1 MNDDNEE
8 LDPQDSQDMGG
19 VEVNIPEESSDVEM
33 LPDGSALISEP
44 EGKPSESKFDENLA
58 ANLEDGELFSIA
70 EELLKLLEYDQ
81 ESRKK
86 RDEMYERGLKLSGLD
101 GETSVGADFDGASH
115 AVHPTL
121 AKAAVEFCARAIK
134 ELFPS
139 AGPVKTQIIGKV
151 TDEKLEKAER
161 KKTYLNWQLTKQMPE
176 VRGELEQ
183 LLTQL
188 SLAGSQ
194 FSKVFRDSEARR
206 SRFEYIPSDQ
216 IILPFSATSFA
227 TARRKAHVIDITRAN
242 FERKIESGVYVEI
255 TANGSHTD
263 LEQTATQSEAQRIEG
278 KEATGFNED
287 ELRRLY
293 EVYVWMEIEGD
304 SFSKGRYAPYIITID
319 EYSRKVIGA
328 YRNWEEED
336 KDFKEV
342 PWIIEWPCIPW
353 RGSLTV
359 GLVNLIGSL
368 AIAATGALNGLL
380 DSAHVNNIPTGVA
393 LKGSKITG
401 STTQIEPTTVAQ
413 LEGPA
418 GVDDI
423 RKLIMAMPYNPP
435 SPVLFSLLG
444 WLTDAAE
451 SVVTTASE
459 KIADASNTG
468 PVGTTYA
475 LIEQGAQVF
484 SAIHMRLHAAQAQVL
499 DIICRLNAKYLSD
512 EETVEELGEL
522 VVSRMDFEGPNDV
535 CPVSDPNIFSETQRW
550 AQIQEAFKLSQDGR
564 VRYDM
569 YVLHKRALELLKFP
583 QIDEVLPPPNE
594 PSRTNPVA
602 ENVNASKG
610 LPLQVFPDEAHIAH
624 ITTHLE
630 FAIDPAFQMIAAP
643 AVGPLMAHIT
653 QHLAYL
659 YAQISTHLASEAAG
673 EDISVFMTDAKL
685 GNQAD
690 VLLSVGVPHVHEI
703 YDEQIKPFKDKLVQL
718 AQLAQQQAQSA
729 NQPPQDPASQ
739 VALEIGNKEVQ
750 RKSQQDQAEN
760 QLKQQEMQMTSQL
773 EQMKLNMDA
782 QIEQMK
788 VNQKSESDKIAAHL
802 DHILQLQLAQLSA
815 KTEITKEQMNA
826 AKEAELSAFNQ
837 AKLEGSQE
845 NGI

>member
-8 LDPQDSQDMGG
+8 LEPQEPGS
-19 VEVNIPEESSDVEM
+19 VEVDVPEAEPNDVEM

-44 EGKPSESKFDENLA
+44 ESKQNSPKFDENLA
-58 ANLEDGELFSIA
+58 ENLPDGELYRIA

-151 TDEKLEKAER
+151 SEEKLEKAER

-194 FSKVFRDSEARR
+194 FSKVFRDAEARR

-227 TARRKAHVIDITRAN
+227 TARRKAHIIDITQAN
-242 FERKIESGVYVEI
+242 FERKVESGVYADLTTI
-255 TANGSHTD
+255 GSHTD
-263 LEQTATQSEAQRIEG
+263 LEQTSAKSEAQRIEG
-278 KEATGFNED
+278 KESTGFNED
-287 ELRRLY
+287 GLRRLY
-293 EVYVWMEIEGD
+293 EVYVWMEIDDD
-304 SFSKGRYAPYIITID
+304 SYTKGRHAPYIITID
-319 EYSRKVIGA
+319 EYSRKVVGA
-328 YRNWEEED
+328 YRNWEESD

-380 DSAHVNNIPTGVA
+380 DSAHVNNIPTAVA
-393 LKGSKITG
+393 LKGSKVTG
-401 STTQIEPTTVAQ
+401 SSLQIEPTTVAQ
-413 LEGPA
+413 VEGPA

-423 RKLIMAMPYNPP
+423 RKLMMPMPYNQP

-444 WLTDAAE
+444 WLTEAAE
-451 SVVTTASE
+451 GVVTTASE

-499 DIICRLNAKYLSD
+499 EIVCRLNAKYLSD

-522 VVSRMDFEGPNDV
+522 VVSRLDFEGPNDI

-550 AQIQEAFKLSQDGR
+550 AQLQEAFKLSQDGR
-564 VRYDM
+564 VRYDV
-569 YVLHKRALELLKFP
+569 YNLHKRALELLKFP

-594 PSRTNPVA
+594 PTRTNPVA

-610 LPLQVFPDEAHIAH
+610 LPLQAFPDEEHIAH

-630 FAIDPAFQMIAAP
+630 FATDPSFQMISASAT
-643 AVGPLMAHIT
+643 APLMGHIT

-659 YAQISTHLASEAAG
+659 YAQISTQLASQAAG
-673 EDISVFMTDAKL
+673 EDISVFMTDPKL
-685 GNQAD
+685 GNQVD
-690 VLLSVGVPHVHEI
+690 KLLAAATEHVHEL
-703 YDEQIKPFKDKLVQL
+703 YDQQITPFKQKLTQL
-718 AQLAQQQAQSA
+718 AQQAQQQAQAS
-729 NQPPQDPASQ
+729 QQLPPDPASQ
-739 VALEIGNKEVQ
+739 VALQVGMAEIQ
-750 RKSQQDQAEN
+750 RKTQQDQASN
-760 QLKQQEMQMTSQL
+760 QLKAQEVQQNAQL
-773 EQMKLNMDA
+773 EQMKLQMEAHLEQSKADQKA
-782 QIEQMK
+782 QTDLVMAHM
-788 VNQKSESDKIAAHL
+788 DKITQ
-802 DHILQLQLAQLSA
+802 ILL
-815 KTEITKEQMNA
+815 
-826 AKEAELSAFNQ
+826 AELASKTTLAGQQIDAAQ
-837 AKLEGSQE
+837 AAEQSIFKQAEIEGGSNAPQ
-845 NGI
+845 